1 MVKYDIIN
9 GKLNIRI
16 ESASRDEVEYQIN
29 RHICRAARYND
40 TVNFVGPEKDN
51 NGYTAIG
58 IMEHS

>member
-16 ESASRDEVEYQIN
+16 ESASIDEVVYQMN
-29 RHICRAARYND
+29 RHINRAARYSD
-40 TVNFVGPEKDN
+40 TVNFIGPERDG

-58 IMEHS
+58 IMEHL